1 RQFLLLLVD
10 DAVLTDSDPT
20 TEDLLDPGEGV
31 TEDPPPTTDGEHFQ
45 LSTAALSGP
54 PSPRTLRVEGRINE
68 LQVTI
73 LIDSGSSH
81 NIMQPR
87 VAEFL
92 QLPIDAIPQF
102 VVTVGNGQTIQ

>member
-1 RQFLLLLVD
+1 D
-10 DAVLTDSDPT
+10 EVLADSGQT
-20 TEDLLDPGEGV
+20 TEDLLDPGEVSGG
-31 TEDPPPTTDGEHFQ
+31 DPSPTTDGEHFQ
-45 LSTAALSGP
+45 LSTAALRGP

-87 VAEFL
+87 V
-92 QLPIDAIPQF
+92 
-102 VVTVGNGQTIQ
+102 